1 MFGISIP
8 IVFFPG
14 TGAILVDI
22 ELVLLAMSSVR
33 LTILEVF
40 IPAAGSNSYKVT
52 TGPGLTF
59 LIFPIIPKSRRVF
72 SRNLESSL

>member
-1 MFGISIP
+1 MGISIP

-14 TGAILVDI
+14 TGAILVEI
-22 ELVLLAMSSVR
+22 ELVLLAISSVKFI
-33 LTILEVF
+33 ILEVL

-59 LIFPIIPKSRRVF
+59 FILPIIPKSNNVF
-72 SRNLESSL
+72 SKNFDSSL